1 MNSREVGKDY
11 AEGVVALA
19 LAEAANIPLYV
30 GLTSAMAA
38 TAASAA
44 A

>member
-1 MNSREVGKDY
+1 MNSREVGKDS
-11 AEGVVALA
+11 AEGGVVLD

-44 A
+44 S